1 MIKRRIPPED
11 MTGHRLDF
19 YFSIY
24 SKMSK
29 EEAYVAAEVKD
40 VEQKGLQDVDVIP
53 TKTKPWWKFGGKDY
67 SFVSVN
73 SGYSTTASS
82 SETKL
87 ESSEKLGRNVY
98 ETDDVK
104 NVYEPIKG
112 YEGAHRFDP
121 KFTWSSEE
129 EKRLV
134 KIVSVHSLHSK
145 SN

>member
-1 MIKRRIPPED
+1 
-11 MTGHRLDF
+11 
-19 YFSIY
+19 
-24 SKMSK
+24 MSK
-29 EEAYVAAEVKD
+29 EEAYAAAEVKD
-40 VEQKGLQDVDVIP
+40 VETTGLNDVDVIP

-87 ESSEKLGRNVY
+87 ESTEKLGRNVY

-104 NVYEPIKG
+104 AVYKPIQG

-121 KFTWSSEE
+121 NLKWSPEE

-134 KIVSVHSLHSK
+134 KTVSFHSPHLKRKLTK
-145 SN
+145 S

>member
-1 MIKRRIPPED
+1 
-11 MTGHRLDF
+11 
-19 YFSIY
+19 
-24 SKMSK
+24 MSK
-29 EEAYVAAEVKD
+29 EEAYTAAEVKD
-40 VEQKGLQDVDVIP
+40 VEQKGFDDADVIP

-87 ESSEKLGRNVY
+87 HSSEKLGRNVY
-98 ETDDVK
+98 ETDDAK
-104 NVYEPIKG
+104 DIYKPIEG

-121 KFTWSSEE
+121 KFKWSPEE

-134 KIVSVHSLHSK
+134 KTVSLHSLYLK
-145 SN
+145 LKLT